1 MLLHYPR
8 KSESISTPQ
17 GTVDWYTHISK
28 TVYKQPGLIQ
38 QVLRASRR
46 NSVTRGI
53 LWDPRTHAADNSNH
67 KKSEAGPCRERTAP
81 QRQAMLDCYNFILL
95 LVKYSFENKV
105 LLFKSTTVLTC
116 IYFCV
121 I

>member
-8 KSESISTPQ
+8 KSESTSALQ
-17 GTVDWYTHISK
+17 GTVDWYTHISR

-46 NSVTRGI
+46 NSITRDI

-67 KKSEAGPCRERTAP
+67 KKGEAGPCRERTAP
-81 QRQAMLDCYNFILL
+81 QRQGDVGLL
-95 LVKYSFENKV
+95 QF
-105 LLFKSTTVLTC
+105 
-116 IYFCV
+116 YFAFSE
-121 I
+121 IFFWK